1 MKSAGLVG
9 KNNKSLLILDLN
21 GVLGYMTK
29 ETTKY
34 GATGVYA
41 QQIMRA
47 VPSYKDANLSI
58 YSRPNLTEF
67 IFNFLVQKKRIY
79 DVGVWSSAGFDDTKI
94 MVEKLFGRYYT
105 Q

>member
-1 MKSAGLVG
+1 MK
-9 KNNKSLLILDLN
+9 
-21 GVLGYMTK
+21 
-29 ETTKY
+29 
-34 GATGVYA
+34 
-41 QQIMRA
+41 A

-58 YSRPNLTEF
+58 YSRPNLTDF

-94 MVEKLFGRYYT
+94 MVEKFFGRYYT